1 MARDSEEKEL
11 VRERMCWTTA
21 IQVLF
26 LVLFI
31 AVDGNLF
38 RRGADNALL

>member
-1 MARDSEEKEL
+1 
-11 VRERMCWTTA
+11 MCWTTA

-38 RRGADNALL
+38 RRGTDTALLWSPAECL